1 MYKPLKISILILFI
15 FLFLSVSFSR
25 EVVTLRISWWGS
37 QDRHNRTLKVIELFQ
52 QKYPYIKIVPEYA
65 GWGDYWTKLNTQAAG
80 RNLPD
85 IIQHDAQYLKDW
97 VEKKLLLPLEDL
109 VAQKSLNISDIPE
122 PYLAPGRVGG
132 KLYAINLGV
141 NSLAIAYDP
150 ALFKKAGVP
159 LPKWDWT
166 WEDFK
171 KIALQIKNKLGIY
184 GIGETIVSNILF
196 ENWLWAHKVWLFSDD
211 GKSLGYEDDKLFSE
225 YFRMALEL
233 QESGACP
240 TRESEIARGSVGIED
255 RFIVTQKSAMSYLW
269 SNQLVAV
276 MRAAKERPIKLNTIP
291 LPGKPGT
298 RSGNFLKASMF
309 FTISAQTKYPKESAM
324 FIDFFVNS
332 IEANKILLAE
342 RGIPVS
348 KKIQILL
355 RPYLPSAQVEAL
367 NFIKTVEKY
376 GAPTPPLLPPGANE
390 VYSNAYAP
398 LVDQIL
404 YKKITPEQ
412 GAKEFR
418 RLVNEILSQR

>member
-1 MYKPLKISILILFI
+1 MYKPLKIIFLILFI
-15 FLFLSVSFSR
+15 FLFLSISFSK
-25 EVVTLRISWWGS
+25 EVVTLRIAWWGS

-85 IIQHDAQYLKDW
+85 VIQHDAQYLKEW
-97 VEKKLLLPLEDL
+97 VEKKLLLPLDDL
-109 VAQKSLNISDIPE
+109 VAQKLLNISDIPE

-150 ALFKKAGVP
+150 ALFKKAGIP

-166 WEDFK
+166 WDDFK

-184 GIGETIVSNILF
+184 GMGETIVSNILF

-211 GKSLGYEDDKLFSE
+211 GKSLGYEDDKLFVD
-225 YFRMALEL
+225 YFKIALEL

-276 MRAAKERPIKLNTIP
+276 MKAAKERPIKLNTIP

-309 FTISAQTKYPKESAM
+309 FTISAQSRYPKESAM

-355 RPYLPSAQVEAL
+355 RPYLPPAQVEAL

-376 GAPTPPLLPPGANE
+376 GAPTPPYYLRELMRYIQMPMLL
-390 VYSNAYAP
+390 
-398 LVDQIL
+398 
-404 YKKITPEQ
+404 
-412 GAKEFR
+412 
-418 RLVNEILSQR
+418 

>member
-150 ALFKKAGVP
+150 ALFKKAGIP

-166 WEDFK
+166 WDDFK

-355 RPYLPSAQVEAL
+355 RPYLPPAQIEAL

-398 LVDQIL
+398 IVDQIL

-418 RLVNEILSQR
+418 RLVTEILSQR

>member
-1 MYKPLKISILILFI
+1 
-15 FLFLSVSFSR
+15 
-25 EVVTLRISWWGS
+25 
-37 QDRHNRTLKVIELFQ
+37 
-52 QKYPYIKIVPEYA
+52 
-65 GWGDYWTKLNTQAAG
+65 YWTKLNTQAAG

-85 IIQHDAQYLKDW
+85 VIQHDAQYLKDW
-97 VEKKLLLPLEDL
+97 VEKKLLLSLDDL
-109 VAQKSLNISDIPE
+109 VSQKSLNISDIPE

-166 WEDFK
+166 WDDFK

-184 GIGETIVSNILF
+184 GMGETIVSNILF

-225 YFRMALEL
+225 YFRIALEL
-233 QESGACP
+233 QESGTCP

-276 MRAAKERPIKLNTIP
+276 MRAAKERPLKLNTVP

-355 RPYLPSAQVEAL
+355 RPYLPPAQVEAL

-376 GAPTPPLLPPGANE
+376 GAPTPPLLPPGASE

-398 LVDQIL
+398 MVDQIL

-418 RLVNEILSQR
+418 RLVTEILSLR

>member
-1 MYKPLKISILILFI
+1 MI
-15 FLFLSVSFSR
+15 FLDFLSP
-25 EVVTLRISWWGS
+25 
-37 QDRHNRTLKVIELFQ
+37 H
-52 QKYPYIKIVPEYA
+52 IKIVPEYA

-85 IIQHDAQYLKDW
+85 VIQHDAQYLKEW
-97 VEKKLLLPLEDL
+97 VEKKLLLPLDDF
-109 VAQKSLNISDIPE
+109 VAQKLLNISDIPE

-150 ALFKKAGVP
+150 ALFKKAGIP

-166 WEDFK
+166 WDDFK

-184 GIGETIVSNILF
+184 GMGETIVSNILF

-211 GKSLGYEDDKLFSE
+211 GKSLGYEDDKLFVD
-225 YFRMALEL
+225 YFKIALEL

-276 MRAAKERPIKLNTIP
+276 MKAAKERPIKLNTIP

-309 FTISAQTKYPKESAM
+309 FTISAQSRYPKESAM

-342 RGIPVS
+342 RGIPIS

-355 RPYLPSAQVEAL
+355 RPYLPPAQVEAL

-398 LVDQIL
+398 IVDQIL

-418 RLVNEILSQR
+418 RLVTEILSQR